1 MLLRTVPERRYTITR
16 GFFWVSCKTR
26 QCWPWDFSFYDGCA
40 LEPLTPFALF
50 SKSIFYYTSEFSVW
64 ISLPF
69 YSPPQFMIPAN
80 PKYPFLCKYL
90 TFWHSDPTGHARL
103 SQYMQRTRGEPLR
116 GASLHGGWVCS
127 SENKSLIFLFKIIDF
142 LEKGRHFHRLNLF
155 ICCLLKWVTAHLIA
169 FWINFSWICRHQDN
183 PRRCWANLGL

>member
-1 MLLRTVPERRYTITR
+1 MHTVPERRCMITR
-16 GFFWVSCKTR
+16 AFFWVSSKTR
-26 QCWPWDFSFYDGCA
+26 QRWPWDFLFYHGCA

-50 SKSIFYYTSEFSVW
+50 SKSIFYHTSEFSVW

-69 YSPPQFMIPAN
+69 YSPPQFMIPIN

-90 TFWHSDPTGHARL
+90 TFWRSDLTGHTRL
-103 SQYMQRTRGEPLR
+103 SQHNQRTKGEPSL

-127 SENKSLIFLFKIIDF
+127 SENESLIFLSQTKEVWNHWYF
-142 LEKGRHFHRLNLF
+142 HFHRLNLF

-169 FWINFSWICRHQDN
+169 F
-183 PRRCWANLGL
+183 